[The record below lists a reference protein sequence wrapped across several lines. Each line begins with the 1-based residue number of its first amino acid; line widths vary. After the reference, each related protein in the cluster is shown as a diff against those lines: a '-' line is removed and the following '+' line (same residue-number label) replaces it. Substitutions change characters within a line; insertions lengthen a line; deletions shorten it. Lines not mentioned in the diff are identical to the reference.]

1 MDANDMGRV
10 VAYLLKRRFV
20 ESRPPNHRGWR
31 NGEAEVASI
40 LEESDTEEMAQLEFL
55 LQGLGFQFLEYGDDQ
70 YRGIAPGGR
79 IWMIARDTAMEV
91 PDYLGSEHLHRQ
103 MAVKDLEKK
112 RDSGTWFLHVW
123 LMYLKLLYTDIG
135 RAPAEVSRYQ
145 EVMFAQDQ
153 LEAAVRAHIEEIRK
167 VGPDGGIEESV
178 FAALDMARNKDVS
191 RRVKNFLALMCK
203 AALLEKRK
211 DGSYH
216 QTLLG
221 AVEFARGYDR
231 TLRHYFSMDDDPA
244 GKLNAIVNLA
254 TDTTQVES
262 AEFGSRETSGE
273 V

>member
-1 MDANDMGRV
+1 MDATDMGRV
-10 VAYLLKRRFV
+10 IAYLLKRRFV
-20 ESRPPNHRGWR
+20 ESRLPSHRGWR

-40 LEESDTEEMAQLEFL
+40 LEDCDPEGMAQLEYL
-55 LQGLGFQFLEYGDDQ
+55 LQGMGFQLLEYGDDQ

-79 IWMIARDTAMEV
+79 IWMIARNTAMEL
-91 PDYLGSEHLHRQ
+91 PDYLGTEHLHRQ

-112 RDSGTWFLHVW
+112 RDTGIWFLHVW
-123 LMYLKLLYTDIG
+123 LMYLKLIYTDIG

-145 EVMFAQDQ
+145 EVMFKQEQ
-153 LEAAVRAHIEEIRK
+153 LENAVSAHIEKIRK
-167 VGPDGGIEESV
+167 VGLDGGIDESV
-178 FAALDMARNKDVS
+178 FAVLDSSRNTDVS
-191 RRVKNFLALMCK
+191 KRVRNFLALMCK

-221 AVEFARGYDR
+221 AVEFALGYER
-231 TLRHYFSMDDDPA
+231 TLRHYFLMGEDPV

-254 TDTTQVES
+254 TDTTLAES
-262 AEFGSRETSGE
+262 GADGGRETAGE